1 LDQAS
6 SGAAVKDARFI
17 RAESAVVTPDGWG
30 REGQTPVSVSDLRFS
45 ICEISSDHLQ
55 IVAGGFE
62 RLSITCASTGVPKTP
77 TLSMAWPEIKTSPQL
92 GGAPRGVDHRTALE
106 DNTVHVNLIPI

>member
-1 LDQAS
+1 MDQAS

-30 REGQTPVSVSDLRFS
+30 REGQTPVSVSDLRLS
-45 ICEISSDHLQ
+45 ICDVSSDHLQ

-62 RLSITCASTGVPKTP
+62 RLFGIMVRNKPGVIVKSHIAS
-77 TLSMAWPEIKTSPQL
+77 L
-92 GGAPRGVDHRTALE
+92 
-106 DNTVHVNLIPI
+106 

>member
-30 REGQTPVSVSDLRFS
+30 REGQTPVSVSDLRLS
-45 ICEISSDHLQ
+45 ICDISSDHLQ

-62 RLSITCASTGVPKTP
+62 RLFGIMVRNKPGVIVKSHIVLPPETIKDDQQTGMF
-77 TLSMAWPEIKTSPQL
+77 L
-92 GGAPRGVDHRTALE
+92 VDT
-106 DNTVHVNLIPI
+106 